1 MEGDDWTPDLSTPL
15 KSAYFTRYGKE
26 PDFTNYAKV
35 KEDPIF
41 IDTLDYLFY
50 SSASSSSV
58 EKEGGGS
65 IEVKEVLVLPNR
77 ETVPGPLPND
87 EEPSDHLLMAADF
100 TIVPV
105 GGGNNNNSNNNS
117 NSSNS
122 NSENSNENISNT
134 LNKE

>member
-1 MEGDDWTPDLSTPL
+1 MEGDDWIPDLATPL
-15 KSAYFTRYGKE
+15 KSAYFTKYGKE

-50 SSASSSSV
+50 SSSSSSSSSV
-58 EKEGGGS
+58 EKEGGGGS
-65 IEVKEVLVLPNR
+65 IEVKDVLALPNR

-100 TIVPV
+100 TIV
-105 GGGNNNNSNNNS
+105 GGSNNSNNNS
-117 NSSNS
+117 TSNSSGN
-122 NSENSNENISNT
+122 NYENNIIGNT
-134 LNKE
+134 VKKE